1 MHRIVKK
8 ILFSCLVIG
17 HHTVSSQPA
26 IFCIEGNTGSGK
38 TTLLEALCKKNPH
51 FILVKEPVDEIQNH
65 AGENLL
71 QRCYEDL
78 SRWSFTCNLAFLVYH
93 IKELQKM
100 ISRYPNKI
108 YITDRSIFG
117 LMHAFIPLD
126 HDIGCIKNSELLL
139 YKQLFDLMVAQ
150 FGKPAG
156 FIYVRTNPDVTYQRI
171 NNRARI
177 EELSVPLKY
186 WEQLHAKYEVMFI
199 HKKSE
204 IEYLKDVP
212 LLIIDG
218 NRDVKQSAHHMDSAI
233 KEMETFIFSILNS

>member
-1 MHRIVKK
+1 MRRIFK
-8 ILFSCLVIG
+8 ILLFCLVIG
-17 HHTVSSQPA
+17 PHTISSQSA

-38 TTLLEALCKKNPH
+38 TTLLEALCKKNPG
-51 FILVKEPVDEIQNH
+51 FVLVKEPVDEIQNH

-100 ISRYPNKI
+100 ILQFPNKI

-126 HDIGCIKNSELLL
+126 HDAGFIKNSELLL
-139 YKQLFDLMVAQ
+139 YKQIFDLTASQ

-156 FIYVRTNPDVTYQRI
+156 FIYVRTNPDVAYQRI
-171 NNRARI
+171 SNRARV

-186 WEQLHAKYEVMFI
+186 WEQLHEKYETMFI
-199 HKKSE
+199 YKKSE
-204 IEYLKDVP
+204 IDYLKDVP
-212 LLIIDG
+212 LLIVDG
-218 NRDVKQSAHHMDSAI
+218 NRDLKGSPALMDSVI
-233 KEMETFIFSILNS
+233 LDIEMFIIAALNS